1 MRGLASPIA
10 GPPTFTWFGGPPQGP
25 GVPFG
30 NATLAVF
37 DSMRLLCI
45 ALVAISVIF
54 AVVLI
59 TRRCGAVGQRI
70 RLASQAGLA
79 ALVASIE
86 VEHFGDYANLR
97 LVAVLLV
104 TLGAAWGNY
113 LGVRYEALAQPDW
126 HTPESGHS

>member
-1 MRGLASPIA
+1 MRGLASPVA

-30 NATLAVF
+30 NATLVVF
-37 DSMRLLCI
+37 DSMRLACL
-45 ALVAISVIF
+45 ALTAVSVAF

-59 TRRCGAVGQRI
+59 ARTDGAIGQRI
-70 RLASQAGLA
+70 RLFSQVGLA
-79 ALVASIE
+79 ILVATIE
-86 VEHFGDYANLR
+86 IEHFGDYANLR

-104 TLGAAWGNY
+104 SLGAAWGNY
-113 LGVRYEALAQPDW
+113 LGARYEALAQPDW